1 MLHVNTD
8 TTPYGLRCFFVALDE
23 EERKLLEDLQQ
34 FGEETT
40 NWPEF
45 RNYYI
50 NKVGTFYES
59 RGLSRKEVIE
69 TPIWKIAEDICGR
82 IQIAQG
88 EALPSDYRDELELLV
103 QTKFSSRREF
113 CKATGLSEDM
123 LSHVLAGRKNFR
135 IDTLTDAL
143 AKIGYTLHIAPL
155 DDSRVS

>member
-1 MLHVNTD
+1 MIQTSVNTSQE
-8 TTPYGLRCFFVALDE
+8 GLRYVIVQLDE
-23 EERKLLEDLQQ
+23 KERKLLEDLQR

-69 TPIWKIAEDICGR
+69 TPIWKIAQDICGR

-103 QTKFSSRREF
+103 QTKFGSRREF

-155 DDSRVS
+155 DDSCVS

>member
-1 MLHVNTD
+1 MIQANVNT
-8 TTPYGLRCFFVALDE
+8 TQEGLRYVIAPLDE

-45 RNYYI
+45 SNYYI
-50 NKVGTFYES
+50 KKVGEFYKA
-59 RGLSRKEVIE
+59 RGLSRKETVE

>member
-1 MLHVNTD
+1 MIQANVNTSRE
-8 TTPYGLRCFFVALDE
+8 GLRYVIVPLDE
-23 EERKLLEDLQQ
+23 DERKLLEDLQR
-34 FGEETT
+34 FGEKTT
-40 NWPEF
+40 NWPDF

-50 NKVGTFYES
+50 NEVGQFYEG

-69 TPIWKIAEDICGR
+69 TPIWKIAQDICGR

-103 QTKFSSRREF
+103 QTKFKSRREF